1 MKFLKTRDL
10 FPLLVIS
17 LIKMANSF
25 SSPLPKAFLV
35 QRVASLAYCLSRDKR
50 RLTERYL
57 SEVFAGDLGEK
68 ERRNLVRSIFREFWR
83 DKFSLEPSPSEK
95 TAIQK
100 APIEGIGYLTHAL
113 EQGRGVILWESNSM
127 GLRAVSKQIL
137 HERGFPIHQVYSDL
151 HFQLFLNNGPEISWV
166 QQHLVRGI
174 LEKFDREFVA
184 EIIYLPSSNSLA
196 FVRILLDRLK
206 RNAILCVPGDGS
218 EGQRQVPVK
227 FFGHTKLFP
236 TGMVSLAKRSG
247 ATLLPL
253 FCITGENG
261 GLCLVIGRPIDIQGD
276 REQGFENSVF
286 QYVRLLESYIR
297 RYPKNYKKWHLLA
310 RGSESEIV

>member
-57 SEVFAGDLGEK
+57 SEVLAGDLGEK
-68 ERRNLVRSIFREFWR
+68 ERRNLIRSIFREFWR

-100 APIEGIGYLTHAL
+100 APIEGIGYLKEAL

-137 HERGFPIHQVYSDL
+137 HERGFSIHQVYSDL
-151 HFQLFLNNGPEISWV
+151 HFELFLNNGPEISWV
-166 QQHLVRGI
+166 QHHLIGRT
-174 LEKFDREFVA
+174 LEKIDRKSLE

-196 FVRILLDRLK
+196 FVRILMDRLK
-206 RNAILCVPGDGS
+206 RNAILCIPGDGS

-261 GLCLVIGRPIDIQGD
+261 EPRLVIERPIDIPGD
-276 REQGFENSVF
+276 REQGFESGIF
-286 QYVRLLESYIR
+286 QYVHLLESNIR
-297 RYPKNYKKWHLLA
+297 KYPKNYKKWHLLA
-310 RGSESEIV
+310 RGSENEIV

>member
-1 MKFLKTRDL
+1 MKILKTRDL

-17 LIKMANSF
+17 LTKMVNAF

-35 QRVASLAYCLSRDKR
+35 QSVASLAYSLSRDKR
-50 RLTERYL
+50 RLTEKYL
-57 SEVFAGDLGEK
+57 SEVLAGDLGEK
-68 ERRNLVRSIFREFWR
+68 ERRDLVRSIFREFWQ
-83 DKFSLEPSPSEK
+83 DNFSLEPSSSEK
-95 TAIQK
+95 TVIQK
-100 APIEGIGYLTHAL
+100 VQIEGVGYLKEAL
-113 EQGRGVILWESNSM
+113 QQRRGVILWESNSLS
-127 GLRAVSKQIL
+127 GRAVSKQIL

-151 HFQLFLNNGPEISWV
+151 HFQLFLNHGPGISWV
-166 QQHLVRGI
+166 QQHLIGRT
-174 LEKFDREFVA
+174 LERIDRKSFA

-206 RNAILCVPGDGS
+206 HNAILCVPGDGS

-236 TGMVSLAKRSG
+236 TGMVSLTKRSG

-261 GLCLVIGRPIDIQGD
+261 GPRLVIERPIDIQGD
-276 REQGFENSVF
+276 RGQGFENSVL

-297 RYPKNYKKWHLLA
+297 RYPKTYMKWHLLG
-310 RGSESEIV
+310 RES

>member
-17 LIKMANSF
+17 LIKMVNAF
-25 SSPLPKAFLV
+25 SSPLPKGFLV
-35 QRVASLAYCLSRDKR
+35 QRAASLAHCLSRDKR

-57 SEVFAGDLGEK
+57 SEVLAGDLDEK
-68 ERRNLVRSIFREFWR
+68 ERRILVRSIFREFWR

-100 APIEGIGYLTHAL
+100 ASIDGIGYLKQAL
-113 EQGRGVILWESNSM
+113 AEERGIILWESNSM

-151 HFQLFLNNGPEISWV
+151 HLELFLNNGPEISWV
-166 QQHLVRGI
+166 QHHLIGQT
-174 LEKFDREFVA
+174 LEKIDRESLA

-196 FVRILLDRLK
+196 FVRILLDGLR

-218 EGQRQVPVK
+218 EGQRHVPVK
-227 FFGHTKLFP
+227 LFGHTKLFP

-247 ATLLPL
+247 ATLLPM

-261 GLCLVIGRPIDIQGD
+261 GLRLVIERPIDIQGD

-297 RYPKNYKKWHLLA
+297 KYPENYRKWHLLG
-310 RGSESEIV
+310 R

>member
-1 MKFLKTRDL
+1 M
-10 FPLLVIS
+10 
-17 LIKMANSF
+17 
-25 SSPLPKAFLV
+25 
-35 QRVASLAYCLSRDKR
+35 
-50 RLTERYL
+50 TERYL
-57 SEVFAGDLGEK
+57 SEVFTGDLGEK
-68 ERRNLVRSIFREFWR
+68 ERRNLVRAIFREFWQ
-83 DKFSLEPSPSEK
+83 DNFSLEASPSEK
-95 TAIQK
+95 TAIRK
-100 APIEGIGYLTHAL
+100 AQIEGVGYLKQAL

-151 HFQLFLNNGPEISWV
+151 HFELFLNNGPEISWV
-166 QQHLVRGI
+166 QHHLIGRI
-174 LEKFDREFVA
+174 LEKIDRKSLA

-247 ATLLPL
+247 ATLLPM

-261 GLCLVIGRPIDIQGD
+261 GLRLIIERPIDIQGD
-276 REQGFENSVF
+276 REQGSENSVF
-286 QYVRLLESYIR
+286 QYVHLLESYIR
-297 RYPKNYKKWHLLA
+297 RYPKNYKKWHLLG
-310 RGSESEIV
+310 R